1 MESPPKNSFFLFLV
15 AAGAIF
21 VLTLAAANSIGFVPY
36 YIDGK
41 GGPLDDLPLVEEIT
55 EIAAP
60 IQELVTPL
68 LPTPMP
74 QPMSAPEPAVNP
86 ERIIIQEIGLDL
98 EVFNP
103 ETRDLAALDEVLKS
117 GPARYVD
124 SARLGEQ
131 GNILIFGHSS
141 RLPVVHNQMYKAF
154 NRVPELETGD
164 LVVLHG
170 GGKEYV
176 YRVTGLEQVDAAEG
190 IIELPRVGNK
200 LTLVTCDNLTG
211 KSARFVLSAELIGS
225 YAL

>member
-21 VLTLAAANSIGFVPY
+21 VLTLSAAASIGFVPY

-41 GGPLDDLPLVEEIT
+41 GGPLGEMPLGEPAPVEEP
-55 EIAAP
+55 A
-60 IQELVTPL
+60 V
-68 LPTPMP
+68 LPPGVPSP
-74 QPMSAPEPAVNP
+74 QPMQPAPSPVVVVDP

-103 ETRDLAALDEVLKS
+103 ETRDLVALDEVLKS

-124 SARLGEQ
+124 SARLGES